1 METCLLLPLSMMICL
16 VSTCDSY
23 HLSGKMFLDMSE
35 ARITSISHLI
45 VKIDKQF
52 GEIKKQFTK
61 LADLDMKNYFV
72 LGRSEQKLIMKSLT
86 NDYDSSYLLTI

>member
-1 METCLLLPLSMMICL
+1 
-16 VSTCDSY
+16 
-23 HLSGKMFLDMSE
+23 MFLDMSE

-52 GEIKKQFTK
+52 GGIKKQLAK

-72 LGRSEQKLIMKSLT
+72 LGRSELKLIMKSLT
-86 NDYDSSYLLTI
+86 KDYDSSYLLTIWIKPLWMQKSRLKTAMKNERIQNK